1 MTSLMYAVFHIA
13 TMQCS
18 VRPEISPCT
27 CETGKAINHVEL
39 ACEKL
44 ESFNAVVDSLA
55 NKLNPDVSIDLKITY
70 SQLDDLEMRSF
81 RDMNFNLYKLRMQWN
96 RLRSLPELPFRGLS
110 NVTYLSVG
118 DNELDEIPKH
128 VLNHM
133 PMLQTL
139 DIGRCNIRAVQQDDL
154 KGIQMVT
161 NLILPSNNIT
171 RLDRGAFPLSLIILH
186 LGRNQI
192 DSLNGSLHDLT
203 MLQSLFINANNISD
217 LDDELPDGSKLR
229 LLMAHNNRLER
240 LPANMVGMNDLET
253 IHLHF
258 NRLKSFDRVLRNAQ
272 YLNELLVN
280 NNELE
285 FLAQDEFQTCRQLD
299 TLNLACNHIR
309 SLNSS
314 LLPMTKLK
322 IGNFSF
328 NDIEEFSMDEL
339 QGLRALKVLDLSYN
353 RIQRLLPGHKVLLEL
368 PLIDLRLDHNQI
380 ISLDGALAGLGS
392 LRILSLPEN
401 QIEHLLPGD
410 FSGMNR
416 LEILDLT
423 SNQLMELKPLET
435 TLLPNLKI
443 LKVAYNNITK
453 LEHDFYGLPVL
464 CQVNLT
470 NNQITTISGELV
482 TNTRCKNHNV
492 AGKLEIHLDQN
503 PIMCDVRLNE
513 LCPLMHAQ
521 EARIRGRS
529 KCFEADQEVCTV
541 LPMLYKLELPPWMM
555 KLNIGET
562 EGAKPIVQM
571 LLPSPLLIKTKE
583 ELPPIIATLGQP
595 LINPVILAA
604 PPPLPLLL
612 SSTTAAAPI
621 VEPEPEINS
630 TTTTTTSESL
640 TSTTTTTSLPLISST
655 TPEAAAPSLELST
668 TEMVTTTAP
677 TTTTTMTTT
686 TSSTTTPQ
694 TSDGLPVVLDIE
706 EPNLVPNEAQLN
718 PEHVN
723 ATVDSSA
730 VEFPI
735 PGELPVGHA
744 VEQPKSEGTEEEQLL
759 QLQPPLV
766 APDEVE
772 HHERIADTVAKT
784 EYETVDYI
792 PNVVVRPTPPSSK
805 SNLLEEDS
813 DSQSN
818 SVHEEYPS
826 VLLGDMEHA
835 AQNLQ
840 IPEEPPEE

>member
-1 MTSLMYAVFHIA
+1 MTSLVYAVFHIA
-13 TMQCS
+13 TLQCS

-27 CETGKAINHVEL
+27 CETGKAINHMEL
-39 ACEKL
+39 SCEKL

-55 NKLNPDVSIDLKITY
+55 NKMNPDASIDLKITH

-96 RLRSLPELPFRGLS
+96 GLRSLPELPFRGLS

-133 PMLQTL
+133 PLLQTL

-171 RLDRGAFPLSLIILH
+171 RLDRGAFPLSLLILH

-192 DSLNGSLHDLT
+192 ESLNGSLHELN

-217 LDDELPDGSKLR
+217 LDGELPDGSKLR

-240 LPANMVGMNDLET
+240 LPANMVGMDDLET

-258 NRLKSFDRVLRNAQ
+258 NRLRSFDRVLRNAQ
-272 YLNELLVN
+272 YLNELLAN

-285 FLAQDEFQTCRQLD
+285 YLSQDEFQTCRQME

-314 LLPMTKLK
+314 LHPMAKLK

-328 NDIEEFSMDEL
+328 NDIDEFSMEEL
-339 QGLRALKVLDLSYN
+339 HGLRSLKVLDLSYN
-353 RIQRLLPGHKVLLEL
+353 RIQRLLPGHKFMLEL

-380 ISLDGALAGLGS
+380 ITLDGALAGLGN

-401 QIEHLLPGD
+401 RIEHLLPGD
-410 FSGMNR
+410 FTGMNR

-423 SNQLMELKPLET
+423 SNQLVDLKQLET

-443 LKVAYNNITK
+443 LKVAYNNISK

-492 AGKLEIHLDQN
+492 PGKLEIHLDDN

-513 LCPLMHAQ
+513 LCRLMSAQ

-529 KCFEADQEVCTV
+529 QCFENDQEVCTV
-541 LPMLYKLELPPWMM
+541 LPMLYNIDYPLLMTKL
-555 KLNIGET
+555 KIGDSED
-562 EGAKPIVQM
+562 AKPLVQM
-571 LLPSPLLIKTKE
+571 LMPAPILIKSNDE
-583 ELPPIIATLGQP
+583 LLPPIIATLGQP
-595 LINPVILAA
+595 PYNPVIIAA
-604 PPPLPLLL
+604 QPPIPLLL
-612 SSTTAAAPI
+612 AATTPAAVLELEAETNSTKTTTTTTPR
-621 VEPEPEINS
+621 VTTTPS
-630 TTTTTTSESL
+630 TTTTTT
-640 TSTTTTTSLPLISST
+640 TTTPTNPPLISST
-655 TPEAAAPSLELST
+655 TPVASLEIETS
-668 TEMVTTTAP
+668 EMVTTTAP
-677 TTTTTMTTT
+677 TTTTTTTAATTT
-686 TSSTTTPQ
+686 TTTTPQ
-694 TSDGLPVVLDIE
+694 PNDTLPVVLDIE
-706 EPNLVPNEAQLN
+706 EPNMTPNERQVTSG
-718 PEHVN
+718 HVN
-723 ATVDSSA
+723 VTSA
-730 VEFPI
+730 GSADLPNAMEL
-735 PGELPVGHA
+735 GEN
-744 VEQPKSEGTEEEQLL
+744 KKKEEEQM
-759 QLQPPLV
+759 PPLV
-766 APDEVE
+766 TAGDMAQ
-772 HHERIADTVAKT
+772 HESLAETVAKT
-784 EYETVDYI
+784 EYETVEYI
-792 PNVVVRPTPPSSK
+792 PNIVVAPTPPSSSK
-805 SNLLEEDS
+805 SNLLEEEEDA

-826 VLLGDMEHA
+826 EHA
-835 AQNLQ
+835 AQNIQ